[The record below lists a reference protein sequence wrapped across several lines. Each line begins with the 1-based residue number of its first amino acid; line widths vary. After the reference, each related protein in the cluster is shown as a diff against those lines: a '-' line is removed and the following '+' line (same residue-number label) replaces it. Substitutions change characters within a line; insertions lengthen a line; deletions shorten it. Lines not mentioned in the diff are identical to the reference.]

1 MRKQIAL
8 SFLALA
14 LAASASEQA
23 PAAEPSKAPG
33 LPPGMAKVYLVLL
46 KKGPAWTAEK
56 TEATAAIQA
65 GHMANIQRL
74 WKEKKLIVAGPSGDD
89 GDMRGVFVFDTASLD
104 EAKALAASD
113 PAVKAGRLAPEFH
126 SWWVERKALPV
137 AGEYC
142 QK

>member
-14 LAASASEQA
+14 LAASASAQA

-33 LPPGMAKVYLVLL
+33 LPPGLAKVYLVLL
-46 KKGPAWTAEK
+46 KKGPSWTAEK
-56 TEATAAIQA
+56 TDETKAIQA
-65 GHMANIQRL
+65 GHMANIERL

-89 GDMRGVFVFDTASLD
+89 GDLRGVFVFDTDSLD

>member
-1 MRKQIAL
+1 MMRTSIAL
-8 SFLALA
+8 SFLAVVSA
-14 LAASASEQA
+14 TVASAQTAGA
-23 PAAEPSKAPG
+23 PAAPAPPPS
-33 LPPGMAKVYLVLL
+33 MAKVYLVLL

-56 TEATAAIQA
+56 TEATRAIQA
-65 GHMANIQRL
+65 GHMANIERL
-74 WKEKKLIVAGPSGDD
+74 WKEKKLIVAGPGGDD
-89 GDMRGVFVFDTASLD
+89 GDMRGVFVFDTDSLE

-126 SWWVERKALPV
+126 SWWIERKALPV

>member
-1 MRKQIAL
+1 MRKL
-8 SFLALA
+8 MTLALCA
-14 LAASASEQA
+14 MATAAVAATPEPKP
-23 PAAEPSKAPG
+23 PA

-46 KKGPAWTAEK
+46 EKGPAWTAEQ

-89 GDMRGVFVFDTASLD
+89 ADLRGVFVFDTDSLD

-126 SWWVERKALPV
+126 SWWVERKALPA

>member
-14 LAASASEQA
+14 LAASASAQA

-89 GDMRGVFVFDTASLD
+89 GDLRGVFVFDTDSLD

>member
-1 MRKQIAL
+1 MRKLMTVPLLAIATG
-8 SFLALA
+8 ALA
-14 LAASASEQA
+14 QAPEPKA
-23 PAAEPSKAPG
+23 PAA
-33 LPPGMAKVYLVLL
+33 PPAMAKVYLVLL

-56 TEATAAIQA
+56 TEQTKAIQA
-65 GHMANIQRL
+65 GHMANIERL
-74 WKEKKLIVAGPSGDD
+74 WKEKKLIVAGPGGDD
-89 GDMRGVFVFDTASLD
+89 GDMRGVFVFDTDSLE

-126 SWWVERKALPV
+126 SWWIERKALPV

>member
-1 MRKQIAL
+1 MRKLMTVAIL
-8 SFLALA
+8 SLAT
-14 LAASASEQA
+14 AAAAQTAETKTA
-23 PAAEPSKAPG
+23 PAA
-33 LPPGMAKVYLVLL
+33 PPAMAKVYLVLL

-56 TEATAAIQA
+56 TEATKAIQA
-65 GHMANIQRL
+65 GHMANIERL
-74 WKEKKLIVAGPSGDD
+74 WKEKKLIVAGPGGDD
-89 GDMRGVFVFDTASLD
+89 GDMRGVFVFDTDSLD

-126 SWWVERKALPV
+126 SWWIERKALPV

>member
-1 MRKQIAL
+1 MRRQVAV
-8 SFLALA
+8 SFLAIA
-14 LAASASEQA
+14 LAASAAAQTPAEQK
-23 PAAEPSKAPG
+23 PAPG

-46 KKGPAWTAEK
+46 KKGPSWTAEK
-56 TEATAAIQA
+56 TEATKAIQA
-65 GHMANIQRL
+65 GHMANIERL
-74 WKEKKLIVAGPSGDD
+74 WKEKKLIVAGPGGDD
-89 GDMRGVFVFDTASLD
+89 GDMRGVFVFDTDSLE

-126 SWWVERKALPV
+126 SWWIERKALPV